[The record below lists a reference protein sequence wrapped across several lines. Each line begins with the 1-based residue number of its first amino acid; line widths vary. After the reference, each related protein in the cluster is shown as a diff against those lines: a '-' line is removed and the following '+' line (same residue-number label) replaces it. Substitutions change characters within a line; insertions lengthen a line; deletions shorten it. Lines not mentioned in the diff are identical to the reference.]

1 MICLENVVIIKSVMN
16 MRKINKYICM
26 LISIAVLFSCA
37 IPVYAAEE
45 KKVDVSSFGAAADDS
60 KDDSNQIQAAI
71 DYAIDNNIPVV
82 QFQAGVYD
90 FSKNPVSDN
99 SIGAYIKIIKA
110 NGLTLAGSLNDD
122 GTPATVFRRL
132 NCGGDNVDLRQLLY
146 AEQSE
151 NLTLRDIQ
159 FETNP
164 TYYTAG
170 EIVDCTKDTVTV
182 KIADGYPTP
191 DQIGDTKIH
200 LPGLYDKTS
209 QCFYEQ
215 RLIWTKEDGSDAPLC
230 NIPDES
236 NPEIVKIENE
246 EIAKKVKKAVKD
258 KGKDNLLMFWFQGHY
273 TENFH
278 MLYFK
283 YCENLAFENISI
295 PSSTGFALT
304 CDMCRNI
311 TYRNVKLAP
320 DDSKCAVAP
329 RDAMK
334 LYACGGD
341 ILMENTVMEGFED
354 DGQNCHGQFS
364 TISQVKDE
372 HTLILNITAAN
383 PYRPDWFNNTHIR
396 FLTPDRNEIY
406 EDVLIESAKQI
417 NDSQWEFIT
426 KESLPS
432 DIICSEENDFS
443 DATIAELE
451 AFVASSWTVRG
462 CTIRST
468 YRGLKISAQ
477 NVLVENNLFENN
489 VYQIY
494 MGAEND
500 PWWHE
505 SKNPI
510 NVTIRNNTFKN
521 PLSGTAIDMDFHSY
535 QDSAEEPLFTPV
547 MSDIYIYNNKFIDCK
562 IGVNVKDAKN
572 VYIYDNTYE
581 NVKKETKLYTDTVKN
596 VFYTS
601 PDEAGNTRPAEETA
615 IQNQKIIIAAIVIL
629 ALIVIV
635 CIILAVKAII
645 KKRKSKLSVKK

>member
-1 MICLENVVIIKSVMN
+1 MK
-16 MRKINKYICM
+16 KINKFLSV
-26 LISIAVLFSCA
+26 LISVAVLLSCA
-37 IPVYAAEE
+37 VPAFAAEE
-45 KKVDVSSFGAAADDS
+45 KSVDVASFGAVVDDA
-60 KDDSNQIQAAI
+60 KDDSTEIQAAI
-71 DYAIDNNIPVV
+71 DYAIENNIPVV
-82 QFQAGVYD
+82 KFQAGVYD
-90 FSKNPVSDN
+90 FSENPSDN
-99 SIGAYIKIIKA
+99 SDGAYIKCIKA
-110 NGLTLAGSLNDD
+110 KGLTLAGSLNAD
-122 GTPATVFRRL
+122 GAPATVLRRL
-132 NCGGDNVDLRQLLY
+132 NCGGDNVDLRQLFY
-146 AEQSE
+146 AEQCE
-151 NLTLRDIQ
+151 NLTLKGIQ
-159 FETNP
+159 LETTP

-170 EIVDCTKDTVTV
+170 EIVDYTKETVTV
-182 KIADGYPTP
+182 KIAEGYPTP
-191 DQIGDTKIH
+191 KEIGDTKIH

-209 QCFYEQ
+209 ECFYEQ
-215 RLIWTKEDGSDAPLC
+215 RLIWTKEDGSDAPLL
-230 NIPDES
+230 NILEEAEPDV
-236 NPEIVKIENE
+236 VKIENE

-283 YCENLAFENISI
+283 YCENLTFDNIAI

-320 DDSKCAVAP
+320 ENGKCAVAP

-364 TISQVKDE
+364 TVSQVKDE

-396 FLTPDRNEIY
+396 FMTADTNEIY
-406 EDVLIESAKQI
+406 SEVLIKEAKRLS
-417 NDSQWEFIT
+417 DTQWEFVT
-426 KESLPS
+426 EEALPT
-432 DIICSEENDFS
+432 DIVCSPENDFNGS
-443 DATIAELE
+443 TIAELE
-451 AFVASSWTVRG
+451 AFIASSWTVRG

-477 NVLVENNLFENN
+477 NVLVENNLFQNN

-510 NVTIRNNTFKN
+510 NVTIRNNTFIN

-535 QDSAEEPLFTPV
+535 QDSQEEPLITPV
-547 MSDIYIYNNKFIDCK
+547 MGEIYIYNNKFVDCK

-572 VYIYDNTYE
+572 VYIYDNTFE
-581 NVKKETKLYTDTVKN
+581 NVKKETKIYADTVKDI
-596 VFYTS
+596 FLTS
-601 PDEAGNTRPAEETA
+601 PDNAENTRPAEETVKRNEKLM
-615 IQNQKIIIAAIVIL
+615 ISAIVIL
-629 ALIVIV
+629 AVAVVI
-635 CIILAVKAII
+635 CLAVVLVKII
-645 KKRKSKLSVKK
+645 KKYKKTKVASK

>member
-1 MICLENVVIIKSVMN
+1 
-16 MRKINKYICM
+16 MRKMKKYICI
-26 LISIAVLFSCA
+26 LISISVLFSFA
-37 IPVYAAEE
+37 FPVYAAEE
-45 KKVDVSSFGAAADDS
+45 KSVDVSSFGAIADDGE
-60 KDDSNQIQAAI
+60 DDSSEIQNAV
-71 DYAIDNNIPVV
+71 DYAIENNIPVV
-82 QFQAGVYD
+82 QFQAGVYN
-90 FSKNPVSDN
+90 FSENPVSDAN
-99 SIGAYIKIIKA
+99 IGAYIKIIKS
-110 NGLTLAGSLNDD
+110 NGLTLAGSINDD
-122 GTPATVFRRL
+122 GTPLTVFRRL
-132 NCGGDNVDLRQLLY
+132 NCGGDNVDLRQLIY

-151 NLTLRDIQ
+151 NLTLRSIQ
-159 FETNP
+159 CETYP

-170 EIVDCTKDTVTV
+170 EIVDYTKDTVTV
-182 KIADGYPTP
+182 KIAEGYPTP
-191 DQIGDTKIH
+191 NQIGDTKIH

-209 QCFYEQ
+209 GCFYEQ

-236 NPEIVKIENE
+236 NPEIVNIKNE

-258 KGKDNLLMFWFQGHY
+258 KGTDNLLMFWFQGHY

-283 YCENLAFENISI
+283 YCENLVFENITI

-311 TYRNVKLAP
+311 TYRNIKLAP
-320 DDSKCAVAP
+320 YEGKCAVAP

-364 TISQVKDE
+364 TINRVEDE

-406 EDVLIESAKQI
+406 EEVLIKSAKQI
-417 NDSQWEFIT
+417 NDTQWEFVT
-426 KESLPS
+426 KETLPS
-432 DIICSEENDFS
+432 DLVCSEENDFS
-443 DATIAELE
+443 TATIAELE
-451 AFVASSWTVRG
+451 AYVANSWTVRG

-535 QDSAEEPLFTPV
+535 QDSAEEPLYTPV
-547 MSDIYIYNNKFIDCK
+547 MSEIYIYNNKFIDCK
-562 IGVNVKDAKN
+562 LGVNVKDAKN

-596 VFYTS
+596 IFYTS
-601 PDEAGNTRPAEETA
+601 PDEAENTSPAEETA
-615 IQNQKIIIAAIVIL
+615 VQRQKLIIAAIVVS
-629 ALIVIV
+629 AVIVIICLV
-635 CIILAVKAII
+635 LAVAAVI
-645 KKRKSKLSVKK
+645 KKRKNKISAD

>member
-1 MICLENVVIIKSVMN
+1 
-16 MRKINKYICM
+16 MRKIKKYLCM
-26 LISIAVLFSCA
+26 LLAISIFFSFAV
-37 IPVYAAEE
+37 PVYAAQE
-45 KKVDVSSFGAAADDS
+45 KSVDVSSFGATADDNKDDS
-60 KDDSNQIQAAI
+60 KEIQKAI
-71 DYAIDNNIPVV
+71 NYAIKNHISVV
-82 QFQAGVYD
+82 KFQPGIYN
-90 FSKNPVSDN
+90 FSENPVSDN
-99 SIGAYIKIIKA
+99 KIGAYLKIIKS
-110 NGLTLAGSLNDD
+110 NHLTLAGALNDD

-132 NCGGDNVDLRQLLY
+132 NSGGDNVDLRQLLY
-146 AEQSE
+146 AEQGE

-159 FETNP
+159 FETYP

-170 EIVDCTKDTVTV
+170 EIVEYTKDTVTV
-182 KIADGYPTP
+182 KIAEGYPTP
-191 DQIGDTKIH
+191 DEIGDTKIH
-200 LPGLYDKTS
+200 LPGLYDKTNG
-209 QCFYEQ
+209 CFYEQ

-230 NIPDES
+230 NVPDS
-236 NPEIVKIENE
+236 SKPDVVKIENE

-258 KGKDNLLMFWFQGHY
+258 KGTENLLMFWFQGHY

-283 YCENLAFENISI
+283 YCENLVFDNVAI

-311 TYRNVKLAP
+311 TYRNVKLSP
-320 DDSKCAVAP
+320 YEGKCAVAP

-364 TISQVKDE
+364 TIYQVKDK
-372 HTLILNITAAN
+372 HTLVLNLKDAN
-383 PYRPDWFNNTHIR
+383 PYRPDWFDHTHMR
-396 FLTPDRNEIY
+396 FLTPDTNEIY
-406 EDVLIESAKQI
+406 DEVSIESAKCI
-417 NDSQWEFIT
+417 SDTQWEFVT
-426 KESLPS
+426 KEELPT
-432 DIICSEENDFS
+432 DLICSEKNDFS
-443 DATIAELE
+443 AATIVELE
-451 AFVASSWTVRG
+451 AYIASSWTVRD

-477 NVLVENNLFENN
+477 NVLIENNTFENN

-494 MGAEND
+494 LGAEND

-535 QDSAEEPLFTPV
+535 QDSLEEPLVTSV
-547 MSDIYIYNNKFIDCK
+547 MSEIYIYNNKFIDCR
-562 IGVNVKDAKN
+562 IGTNVKDAKN

-581 NVKKETKLYTDTVKN
+581 NVKKEVKIYTDTVKN
-596 VFYTS
+596 IYCTS
-601 PDEAGNTRPAEETA
+601 PDEAKDATPAEKTV
-615 IQNQKIIIAAIVIL
+615 IRNKKIMIALIVVL
-629 ALIVIV
+629 ALIALIALVV
-635 CIILAVKAII
+635 AVVVMI
-645 KKRKSKLSVKK
+645 KKYIKKKALKD

>member
-1 MICLENVVIIKSVMN
+1 MK
-16 MRKINKYICM
+16 KISKYISII
-26 LISIAVLFSCA
+26 ISIAILFCCA
-37 IPVYAAEE
+37 APVYAAEE
-45 KKVDVSSFGAAADDS
+45 TSVDVSSFGAIADDGV
-60 KDDSNQIQAAI
+60 DDSTEIQAAI
-71 DYAIDNNIPVV
+71 DYAIENHIPAVK
-82 QFQAGVYD
+82 FQPGVYD
-90 FSKNPVSDN
+90 FNESPVSDAAT
-99 SIGAYIKIIKA
+99 GAYIKIIKA
-110 NGLTLAGSLNDD
+110 TNLTLEGSLNND

-132 NCGGDNVDLRQLLY
+132 NCGGDNVDLRQLIY
-146 AEQSE
+146 AEQNE
-151 NLTLRDIQ
+151 GLTVKDIQ
-159 FETNP
+159 LETNP

-170 EIVDCTKDTVTV
+170 EVVDCTKDTVTV
-182 KIADGYPTP
+182 EIADGYPAPTE
-191 DQIGDTKIH
+191 IGDTKIH
-200 LPGLYDKTS
+200 LPGLYDKTNG
-209 QCFYEQ
+209 CFYEQ

-230 NIPDES
+230 NIPDDA
-236 NPEIVKIENE
+236 NPNTVKIENK
-246 EIAKKVKKAVKD
+246 EIAKKVKKAVKA
-258 KGKDNLLMFWFQGHY
+258 KGAENLLLFWFQGHY

-283 YCENLAFENISI
+283 YCENLVFENISI

-320 DDSKCAVAP
+320 AEGKCAVAP

-364 TISQVKDE
+364 TVSQIIDE
-372 HTLILNITAAN
+372 HTLVLNITAAN
-383 PYRPDWFNNTHIR
+383 PYRPDWFENTHIR
-396 FLTPDRNEIY
+396 FLTSDTNEIY
-406 EDVLIESAKQI
+406 DEALIKSAKQI
-417 NDSQWEFIT
+417 NDTQWEFVT
-426 KESLPS
+426 EETLPT
-432 DIICSEENDFS
+432 DIVCSPENDFS
-443 DATIAELE
+443 AATITELE
-451 AFVASSWTVRG
+451 AFIANNWTVRN

-477 NVLVENNLFENN
+477 NVLIENNLFENN

-535 QDSAEEPLFTPV
+535 QDSAEKPLCTSV
-547 MSDIYIYNNKFIDCK
+547 MSEIYIYNNKFINCK
-562 IGVNVKDAKN
+562 LGVNVKDAKN

-581 NVKKETKLYTDTVKN
+581 NVKKETKIFTDTVKN
-596 VFYTS
+596 IFFVS
-601 PDEAGNTRPAEETA
+601 PDEAANARPAEQTA
-615 IQNQKIIIAAIVIL
+615 IQNQKIMIAAIVVAAVI
-629 ALIVIV
+629 AVICIV
-635 CIILAVKAII
+635 AAAAAII
-645 KKRKSKLSVKK
+645 KKHKNKASANK

>member
-1 MICLENVVIIKSVMN
+1 M
-16 MRKINKYICM
+16 
-26 LISIAVLFSCA
+26 ISILILFSCA

-45 KKVDVSSFGAAADDS
+45 KSVDVSSFGATADDK
-60 KDDSNQIQAAI
+60 KDDSTEIQAAI
-71 DYAIDNNIPVV
+71 DYAIKNNIPVV
-82 QFQAGVYD
+82 KFQAGIYD
-90 FSKNPVSDN
+90 FSENPVSDKN
-99 SIGAYIKIIKA
+99 IGAYLEIIKS
-110 NGLTLAGSLNDD
+110 NHLTLAGTLNDD

-132 NCGGDNVDLRQLLY
+132 NSGGDNVDLRRLFY

-159 FETNP
+159 FETYP

-170 EIVDCTKDTVTV
+170 EIIDYTKDSVTV
-182 KIADGYPTP
+182 KIADGYPVP
-191 DQIGDTKIH
+191 NQIGDTKIH
-200 LPGLYDKTS
+200 LPGLYDKAAE
-209 QCFYEQ
+209 CFYAQ

-230 NIPDES
+230 NIIDEL

-246 EIAKKVKKAVKD
+246 EIAKKVKEAVKD
-258 KGKDNLLMFWFQGHY
+258 KGSDNLLLFWFQGHY

-283 YCENLAFENISI
+283 YCENLVFENISI

-311 TYRNVKLAP
+311 TYRNVNLAP
-320 DDSKCAVAP
+320 YAGKCAVAP
-329 RDAMK
+329 RDALK

-364 TISQVKDE
+364 TIHHVKDA
-372 HTLILNITAAN
+372 HTLILNLTAAN

-396 FLTPDRNEIY
+396 FLTPDTNEIY
-406 EDVLIESAKQI
+406 EEVLIESAKQI
-417 NDSQWEFIT
+417 NDTQWEFVT
-426 KESLPS
+426 REALPS
-432 DIICSEENDFS
+432 DLLCSEDNDFS
-443 DATIAELE
+443 ASTVAELE
-451 AFVASSWTVRG
+451 AYVASSWTVRY

-477 NVLVENNLFENN
+477 NVLIENNLFENN

-494 MGAEND
+494 LGAEND

-510 NVTIRNNTFKN
+510 NVTIRNNIFKN

-535 QDSAEEPLFTPV
+535 QDTLKEPLSTPV
-547 MSDIYIYNNKFIDCK
+547 MSEIYIYNNKFIDCELG
-562 IGVNVKDAKN
+562 ISIKDTKN
-572 VYIYDNTYE
+572 AYIYDNTYE
-581 NVKKETKLYTDTVKN
+581 NVKKEAKLYTDTVKN
-596 VFYTS
+596 IFYTA
-601 PDEAGNTRPAEETA
+601 PDRTENTKPAEETA
-615 IQNQKIIIAAIVIL
+615 IQKQKTMI
-629 ALIVIV
+629 ALIVISAVIVIV
-635 CIILAVKAII
+635 CLVLAAAKII
-645 KKRKSKLSVKK
+645 KKHNKRHSVYN

>member
-1 MICLENVVIIKSVMN
+1 MKKM
-16 MRKINKYICM
+16 NKYISII
-26 LISIAVLFSCA
+26 ISITILFCCTA
-37 IPVYAAEE
+37 PVYAAERTSI
-45 KKVDVSSFGAAADDS
+45 DVNSFGAIANDGIDDS
-60 KDDSNQIQAAI
+60 TEIQAAI
-71 DYAIDNNIPVV
+71 DYAIENNITAVK
-82 QFQAGVYD
+82 FQPGIYD
-90 FSKNPVSDN
+90 FNENPVSNADT
-99 SIGAYIKIIKA
+99 GAYIKIIKA
-110 NGLTLAGSLNDD
+110 KGLTLEGSLNND

-132 NCGGDNVDLRQLLY
+132 NCGGDNVDLRQLIY
-146 AEQSE
+146 AEQNE
-151 NLTLRDIQ
+151 DLTVKNIQ
-159 FETNP
+159 LETNP

-170 EIVDCTKDTVTV
+170 EIIDCTKDTVTV
-182 KIADGYPTP
+182 KTADGYPTP
-191 DQIGDTKIH
+191 TEIGDTKIH
-200 LPGLYDKTS
+200 LPGLYDKTNG
-209 QCFYEQ
+209 CFYEQ

-230 NIPDES
+230 SIPDEE
-236 NPEIVKIENE
+236 NPDTVKIENE
-246 EIAKKVKKAVKD
+246 EIAKKVKKAIKA
-258 KGKDNLLMFWFQGHY
+258 KGAENLLLFWFQGHY

-283 YCENLAFENISI
+283 YCENLVFENISI

-320 DDSKCAVAP
+320 ADGKCAVAP

-364 TISQVKDE
+364 TVSQIIDE

-383 PYRPDWFNNTHIR
+383 PYRPDWFENTHIR
-396 FLTPDRNEIY
+396 FLTSDTNEIY
-406 EDVLIESAKQI
+406 DEALIKSAKQI
-417 NDSQWEFIT
+417 NDTQWEFVT
-426 KESLPS
+426 EEALPT
-432 DIICSEENDFS
+432 DIICSPENDFS
-443 DATIAELE
+443 AATITELE
-451 AFVASSWTVRG
+451 AYIANNWTVRN

-477 NVLVENNLFENN
+477 NVLIENNLFENN

-494 MGAEND
+494 LGAEND

-535 QDSAEEPLFTPV
+535 QDSAEEPLCTSV
-547 MSDIYIYNNKFIDCK
+547 ISEIYIYNNKFIDCSLG
-562 IGVNVKDAKN
+562 INVKDAQN

-581 NVKKETKLYTDTVKN
+581 NVKKETKLFTDTVKN
-596 VFYTS
+596 IFYVS
-601 PDEAGNTRPAEETA
+601 PDEADNARPAEQTA
-615 IQNQKIIIAAIVIL
+615 IQNKKIMIAAIVVAAVTAVIC
-629 ALIVIV
+629 LIAAA
-635 CIILAVKAII
+635 AVII
-645 KKRKSKLSVKK
+645 KKHKNKASENK